1 MKKAFIFIIV
11 LFGLTC
17 TPFTWAT
24 ERFLQG
30 RVSLVGD
37 HDEPIPLV
45 GQDVLIQF
53 GNPTRTKEGGL
64 FRLFLPN
71 HFQAGSKITLV
82 VEKAGWRIQYPLEG
96 EVIIP
101 DELEKVSIDIRM
113 LPVGSK
119 KFWSHDRMEKFIQ
132 DVAEKAKQQ
141 VQPQGKPQDIDLSR
155 YIKEWALRYGF
166 SVQQAKAE
174 IDKWATEVEQQ
185 NDPYQLGLAAFA
197 RKNFGE
203 ASQFFA
209 QSAQQKAQAY
219 QQALV
224 EAEQYRADM
233 VRDYRLA
240 GDAAYSNYQFAASR
254 SHYENALRHIDKVQ
268 QPQLWG
274 VVQNEIGIV
283 IRELAIRTEG
293 NDIHT
298 LFKQAVQACRE
309 ALTVQTREALPQDW
323 AMTQNNLGN
332 VLRDQGI
339 RTQGEAR
346 AQLLQ
351 QAVQAYREALT
362 VRTREALPQQ
372 WAMTQNNLGNV
383 LSDQGIRTQGE
394 AGTGLLK
401 QAVQAYR
408 EALTVRT
415 REALPQDWAATQ
427 NNLGIVLR
435 EQGIRTQGEA
445 GTQLLSQAVQAYR
458 EALTIYTREALPQQ
472 WAMTQNNLGAVLWD
486 QGIRTPGEA
495 GTQLLQQVVQAFREA
510 LTVYTR
516 EALPQDWAM
525 TQNNLGLVLRD
536 QGTRTP
542 GETGT
547 GLLQQAVQAYREAL
561 TVYTREALPQQRAAT
576 QNNLGNVLG
585 DQGIRAPGEA
595 GTQLLKQAVQAYRE
609 ALTVRTREALPQ
621 QWAMTQNNLG
631 NVLRDQGIRTPGEV
645 GTGLLKQAEQAY
657 REALAVRTRE
667 ALPQQWT
674 MTQNNLGLVLRDQ
687 GIRTQGEAGTGLLQ
701 QATQAYREVLE
712 VDPDNELSYQAA
724 AILYQEILFAFHDA
738 LTVHQQWLQ
747 QHPDDLSARANFAE
761 AHFTTG
767 RFAEAEQQLAALMTH
782 NDLEPGTR
790 VGLQGIRIANWLA
803 LHEIVQARVIGEEL
817 LALLDK
823 LPADFEPGWSFTGAK
838 YYVSQEPQLAAQRTV
853 LLDLLTALEEKDAV
867 QRRRT
872 LESVMER
879 IKAMQSN
886 LH

>member
-24 ERFLQG
+24 ERFLKG
-30 RVSLVGD
+30 SVSLVGD

-45 GQDVLIQF
+45 GQDVRIQQS
-53 GNPTRTKEGGL
+53 GDSARTKEGGL

-71 HFQAGSKITLV
+71 HFQAGSKITLG

-101 DELEKVSIDIRM
+101 NELEKALIDIRM

-203 ASQFFA
+203 ASQLFA

-254 SHYENALRHIDKVQ
+254 SHYENALRHIAKVQ

-274 VVQNEIGIV
+274 AVQNEIGIV
-283 IRELAIRTEG
+283 IRELAVRTEG

-298 LFKQAVQACRE
+298 LF
-309 ALTVQTREALPQDW
+309 
-323 AMTQNNLGN
+323 
-332 VLRDQGI
+332 
-339 RTQGEAR
+339 
-346 AQLLQ
+346 
-351 QAVQAYREALT
+351 
-362 VRTREALPQQ
+362 
-372 WAMTQNNLGNV
+372 
-383 LSDQGIRTQGE
+383 
-394 AGTGLLK
+394 
-401 QAVQAYR
+401 
-408 EALTVRT
+408 
-415 REALPQDWAATQ
+415 
-427 NNLGIVLR
+427 
-435 EQGIRTQGEA
+435 
-445 GTQLLSQAVQAYR
+445 
-458 EALTIYTREALPQQ
+458 
-472 WAMTQNNLGAVLWD
+472 
-486 QGIRTPGEA
+486 
-495 GTQLLQQVVQAFREA
+495 
-510 LTVYTR
+510 
-516 EALPQDWAM
+516 
-525 TQNNLGLVLRD
+525 
-536 QGTRTP
+536 
-542 GETGT
+542 
-547 GLLQQAVQAYREAL
+547 
-561 TVYTREALPQQRAAT
+561 
-576 QNNLGNVLG
+576 
-585 DQGIRAPGEA
+585 
-595 GTQLLKQAVQAYRE
+595 KQAVQAYRE

-631 NVLRDQGIRTPGEV
+631 NVLRDQGIRT
-645 GTGLLKQAEQAY
+645 
-657 REALAVRTRE
+657 
-667 ALPQQWT
+667 
-674 MTQNNLGLVLRDQ
+674 
-687 GIRTQGEAGTGLLQ
+687 QGEAGTQLLS
-701 QATQAYREVLE
+701 QAVQAYRDVLE
-712 VDPDNELSYQAA
+712 IDSDNEQSYQAA
-724 AILYQEILFAFHDA
+724 AILYHEFLFAFHDA

-747 QHPDDLSARANFAE
+747 RHSDDLSARASFAE

-803 LHEIVQARVIGEEL
+803 LHEIYQARIIGEEL

>member
-1 MKKAFIFIIV
+1 MKKAFILIIV
-11 LFGLTC
+11 LFGLIC
-17 TPFTWAT
+17 TPLTGAT

-30 RVSLVGD
+30 RVLLVGD
-37 HDEPIPLV
+37 HDELTPLV
-45 GQDVLIQF
+45 GQDVLIQQS
-53 GNPTRTKEGGL
+53 GDSARTKEGGR

-71 HFQAGSKITLV
+71 HFQAGSKITLG
-82 VEKAGWRIQYPLEG
+82 VEKAEWRIQYPLEG

-101 DELEKVSIDIRM
+101 DALEKALIDIRM

-132 DVAEKAKQQ
+132 DIAEKAKQQ

-254 SHYENALRHIDKVQ
+254 SHYENALRHIAKAQ

-274 VVQNEIGIV
+274 AVQNEIGIV
-283 IRELAIRTEG
+283 IREFSVRTEG
-293 NDIHT
+293 NDIPT
-298 LFKQAVQACRE
+298 LFKQAVQAYRE
-309 ALTVQTREALPQDW
+309 ALTVRTREVLPQDW

-339 RTQGEAR
+339 RTQGEAGT
-346 AQLLQ
+346 QLL
-351 QAVQAYREALT
+351 
-362 VRTREALPQQ
+362 
-372 WAMTQNNLGNV
+372 
-383 LSDQGIRTQGE
+383 S
-394 AGTGLLK
+394 

-427 NNLGIVLR
+427 NNLGAVLSD
-435 EQGIRTQGEA
+435 QGIRTQGEA

-458 EALTIYTREALPQQ
+458 
-472 WAMTQNNLGAVLWD
+472 D
-486 QGIRTPGEA
+486 
-495 GTQLLQQVVQAFREA
+495 
-510 LTVYTR
+510 
-516 EALPQDWAM
+516 
-525 TQNNLGLVLRD
+525 
-536 QGTRTP
+536 
-542 GETGT
+542 
-547 GLLQQAVQAYREAL
+547 
-561 TVYTREALPQQRAAT
+561 
-576 QNNLGNVLG
+576 
-585 DQGIRAPGEA
+585 
-595 GTQLLKQAVQAYRE
+595 
-609 ALTVRTREALPQ
+609 
-621 QWAMTQNNLG
+621 
-631 NVLRDQGIRTPGEV
+631 
-645 GTGLLKQAEQAY
+645 
-657 REALAVRTRE
+657 
-667 ALPQQWT
+667 
-674 MTQNNLGLVLRDQ
+674 
-687 GIRTQGEAGTGLLQ
+687 
-701 QATQAYREVLE
+701 VLE
-712 VDPDNELSYQAA
+712 VDPDNELSYQAT
-724 AILYQEILFAFHDA
+724 INLYQDFLFAFHDA

-747 QHPDDLSARANFAE
+747 RHPDDLSARANFAE

-767 RFAEAEQQLAALMTH
+767 RFAEAEQQLAVLMTH
-782 NDLEPGTR
+782 ADLEPGTR

-803 LHEIVQARVIGEEL
+803 LHEMAQAQVIGEEL

-838 YYVSQEPQLAAQRTV
+838 YYVSQEPQLAAQRAV
-853 LLDLLTALEEKDAV
+853 LLDLLTALEEKDAN
-867 QRRRT
+867 QRRRV

-886 LH
+886 LP

>member
-1 MKKAFIFIIV
+1 MKKAFILIIV

-24 ERFLQG
+24 ERFLKG
-30 RVSLVGD
+30 SVSLVGD

-45 GQDVLIQF
+45 GQDVRIQQS
-53 GNPTRTKEGGL
+53 GDSARTKEGGL

-71 HFQAGSKITLV
+71 HFQAGSKITLG

-101 DELEKVSIDIRM
+101 NELEKALIDIRM

-203 ASQFFA
+203 ASQLFA

-224 EAEQYRADM
+224 EAEQYRADI

-254 SHYENALRHIDKVQ
+254 SHYENALRHIAKVQ

-274 VVQNEIGIV
+274 AVQNEIGIV
-283 IRELAIRTEG
+283 IRELAVRTEG

-298 LFKQAVQACRE
+298 LFKQAVQA
-309 ALTVQTREALPQDW
+309 
-323 AMTQNNLGN
+323 
-332 VLRDQGI
+332 
-339 RTQGEAR
+339 
-346 AQLLQ
+346 
-351 QAVQAYREALT
+351 YREALT
-362 VRTREALPQQ
+362 V
-372 WAMTQNNLGNV
+372 
-383 LSDQGIRTQGE
+383 
-394 AGTGLLK
+394 
-401 QAVQAYR
+401 Y
-408 EALTVRT
+408 T

-458 EALTIYTREALPQQ
+458 
-472 WAMTQNNLGAVLWD
+472 D
-486 QGIRTPGEA
+486 
-495 GTQLLQQVVQAFREA
+495 
-510 LTVYTR
+510 
-516 EALPQDWAM
+516 
-525 TQNNLGLVLRD
+525 
-536 QGTRTP
+536 
-542 GETGT
+542 
-547 GLLQQAVQAYREAL
+547 
-561 TVYTREALPQQRAAT
+561 
-576 QNNLGNVLG
+576 
-585 DQGIRAPGEA
+585 
-595 GTQLLKQAVQAYRE
+595 
-609 ALTVRTREALPQ
+609 
-621 QWAMTQNNLG
+621 
-631 NVLRDQGIRTPGEV
+631 
-645 GTGLLKQAEQAY
+645 
-657 REALAVRTRE
+657 
-667 ALPQQWT
+667 
-674 MTQNNLGLVLRDQ
+674 
-687 GIRTQGEAGTGLLQ
+687 
-701 QATQAYREVLE
+701 VLE
-712 VDPDNELSYQAA
+712 IDSDNEQSYQAA
-724 AILYQEILFAFHDA
+724 AILYHEFLFAFHDA

-747 QHPDDLSARANFAE
+747 RHSDDLSARASFAE

-803 LHEIVQARVIGEEL
+803 LHEIYQARIIGEEL

-823 LPADFEPGWSFTGAK
+823 LPADFEPGWHFSGAK
-838 YYVSQEPQLAAQRTV
+838 YYVNQEPQLAAQREV

-867 QRRRT
+867 QRRRV

>member
-1 MKKAFIFIIV
+1 MKKAFILIIV

-24 ERFLQG
+24 ERFLKG
-30 RVSLVGD
+30 SVSLVGD

-45 GQDVLIQF
+45 GQDVRIQQS
-53 GNPTRTKEGGL
+53 GDSARTKEGGL

-71 HFQAGSKITLV
+71 HFQAGSKITLG

-101 DELEKVSIDIRM
+101 NELEKALIDIRM

-203 ASQFFA
+203 ASQLFA

-224 EAEQYRADM
+224 EAEQYRADI

-254 SHYENALRHIDKVQ
+254 SHYENALRHIAKVQ

-274 VVQNEIGIV
+274 AVQNEIGIV
-283 IRELAIRTEG
+283 IRELAVRTEG

-298 LFKQAVQACRE
+298 LFKQAVQA
-309 ALTVQTREALPQDW
+309 
-323 AMTQNNLGN
+323 
-332 VLRDQGI
+332 
-339 RTQGEAR
+339 
-346 AQLLQ
+346 
-351 QAVQAYREALT
+351 YREALT
-362 VRTREALPQQ
+362 V
-372 WAMTQNNLGNV
+372 
-383 LSDQGIRTQGE
+383 
-394 AGTGLLK
+394 
-401 QAVQAYR
+401 Y
-408 EALTVRT
+408 T

-458 EALTIYTREALPQQ
+458 EALT
-472 WAMTQNNLGAVLWD
+472 
-486 QGIRTPGEA
+486 
-495 GTQLLQQVVQAFREA
+495 
-510 LTVYTR
+510 VYTR
-516 EALPQDWAM
+516 EALPQGWAA
-525 TQNNLGLVLRD
+525 TQNNLGNVLRE
-536 QGTRTP
+536 QGIRTP

-547 GLLQQAVQAYREAL
+547 QLLKQAVQAYREAL
-561 TVYTREALPQQRAAT
+561 TVYTREALPQDWAAT
-576 QNNLGNVLG
+576 QNNLGIVLS
-585 DQGIRAPGEA
+585 
-595 GTQLLKQAVQAYRE
+595 
-609 ALTVRTREALPQ
+609 
-621 QWAMTQNNLG
+621 
-631 NVLRDQGIRTPGEV
+631 
-645 GTGLLKQAEQAY
+645 
-657 REALAVRTRE
+657 
-667 ALPQQWT
+667 
-674 MTQNNLGLVLRDQ
+674 DQ
-687 GIRTQGEAGTGLLQ
+687 GIRTQGEAGTQLLS
-701 QATQAYREVLE
+701 QAVQAYRDVLE
-712 VDPDNELSYQAA
+712 IDSDNEQSYQAA
-724 AILYQEILFAFHDA
+724 AILYHEFLFAFHDA

-747 QHPDDLSARANFAE
+747 RHSDDLSARASFAE

-803 LHEIVQARVIGEEL
+803 LHEIYQARIIGEEL

-823 LPADFEPGWSFTGAK
+823 LPADFEPGWHFSGAK
-838 YYVSQEPQLAAQRTV
+838 YYVNQEPQLAAQREV

-867 QRRRT
+867 QRRRV